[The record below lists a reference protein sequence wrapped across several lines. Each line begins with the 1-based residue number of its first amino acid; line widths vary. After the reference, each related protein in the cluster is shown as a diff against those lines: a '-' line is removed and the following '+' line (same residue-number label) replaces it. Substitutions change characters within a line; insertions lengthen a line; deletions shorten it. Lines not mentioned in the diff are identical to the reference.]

1 MSNFLSHGL
10 SALME
15 ACNYSKRMEDS
26 NDSLIEAF
34 ESSIDDDIKDAV
46 TGGNLDDTVE
56 KDMDGEGVG
65 DDDEIRKLVD
75 KIPPADQDIN
85 EEISNLVESVI
96 PSDLSEYL

>member
-1 MSNFLSHGL
+1 MSNLINHGL

-65 DDDEIRKLVD
+65 DDDEIKKLVD